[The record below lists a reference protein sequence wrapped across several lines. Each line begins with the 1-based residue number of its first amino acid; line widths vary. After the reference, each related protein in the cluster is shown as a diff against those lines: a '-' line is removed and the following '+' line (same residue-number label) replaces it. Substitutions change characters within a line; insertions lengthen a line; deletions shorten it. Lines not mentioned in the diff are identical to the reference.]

1 MRSGGTLATPAP
13 FFFPFVFASPPLPL
27 SFSFP
32 LDAVVFALEGAAR
45 VATARRPRPPPSRDE
60 LGAHAAH
67 LVAIVPARIVVVAR
81 ARVDVPPERVP
92 TSARSD
98 VRAPRVGATRGNL
111 RRRLI
116 ILFLRDGREM
126 SNFAR
131 FCRDRGE
138 SSLTN

>member
-1 MRSGGTLATPAP
+1 MCAMIEKLRMRSGGTLATPAP

-67 LVAIVPARIVVVAR
+67 LVAIVPAHLVAIVPARIVAVVAR
-81 ARVDVPPERVP
+81 ARVGVPPERVP
-92 TSARSD
+92 TPARPD
-98 VRAPRVGATRGNL
+98 VRASRVGADAVW
-111 RRRLI
+111 
-116 ILFLRDGREM
+116 DGC
-126 SNFAR
+126 
-131 FCRDRGE
+131 FCMCKQ
-138 SSLTN
+138 

>member
-67 LVAIVPARIVVVAR
+67 LVAIVPARIVVVVVVVVAR

-92 TSARSD
+92 TSARPAS
-98 VRAPRVGATRGNL
+98 VPTRFG
-111 RRRLI
+111 
-116 ILFLRDGREM
+116 M
-126 SNFAR
+126 
-131 FCRDRGE
+131 CKQ
-138 SSLTN
+138 